1 MIKTVPKKKVRLLND
16 ALFKAIIRSEE
27 SREVVSE
34 NLNEVTGVEKE
45 LLEKASYQG
54 GEIPK
59 QNIEEKGKTSDVI
72 IKLENSTIILE
83 MNQFYTENIFAKNSS
98 YAFAMASRINRRK
111 NVFQH
116 QTILVNFD
124 DFNSFRTKRPILVF
138 QLRDEEGHIENG
150 MYISYHLILENSKEE
165 NYNISKKLQKFMDFF
180 REYESI
186 NELKEK
192 YKGSEYE
199 KMVKKIEELMEDE
212 EFIGY
217 YDLAEKQEWELQDS
231 YNTGVKSGVK
241 EGEQKKTHEI
251 VQKMINL
258 NMPLEQIMEITN
270 LTKEEIEALK

>member
-231 YNTGVKSGVK
+231 YNTGMKTT
-241 EGEQKKTHEI
+241 QKEI